1 MFRKIVEAAKEDAAE
16 DVFPKSPSYL
26 EDFQKNKNLMSLG
39 LEFQIY
45 AIRNPIFK
53 KKFDRSKALNH
64 EELAAGLKG
73 IFARQKLVPPID
85 PYHMAIG
92 FSALWDGF
100 AIHGNSTGAKSVDHI
115 IMVFLKALLDS
126 AKSIKS

>member
-1 MFRKIVEAAKEDAAE
+1 MFRKIVEAAKEDAAD
-16 DVFPKSPSYL
+16 DVFPKIPSYL

-73 IFARQKLVPPID
+73 IFARQKLVPKLILIIWPSASQR
-85 PYHMAIG
+85 YWMGSLFMATPPERNQ
-92 FSALWDGF
+92 L
-100 AIHGNSTGAKSVDHI
+100 I
-115 IMVFLKALLDS
+115 ISSWFF
-126 AKSIKS
+126 

>member
-1 MFRKIVEAAKEDAAE
+1 MEAIGTG
-16 DVFPKSPSYL
+16 PTTGTISSYL
-26 EDFQKNKNLMSLG
+26 EDLQKTKTLCRLG
-39 LEFQIY
+39 WSFRY
-45 AIRNPIFK
+45 MPSAIPSSKRNFIATK
-53 KKFDRSKALNH
+53 DLNH

-73 IFARQKLVPPID
+73 IVARQKLVPPID
-85 PYHMAIG
+85 PSHMAIG

-115 IMVFLKALLDS
+115 IIVFLKALLDS

>member
-1 MFRKIVEAAKEDAAE
+1 MPSAIPSSKRNLIVT
-16 DVFPKSPSYL
+16 
-26 EDFQKNKNLMSLG
+26 
-39 LEFQIY
+39 
-45 AIRNPIFK
+45 
-53 KKFDRSKALNH
+53 KALNH
-64 EELAAGLKG
+64 EELVAGLKG